1 MKCPNPDCPFSQN
14 EELKETCKFCSECGY
29 NLREVKKTT
38 SLQNENAAPLSEDSK
53 QVAAQCDDLHY
64 NAKVSTDIADQQQ
77 KRKVEETEDK
87 AATEMSGEPSSDQ
100 STLLGSDA
108 NETKSEEQQQTEHA
122 DGQQKRNVEK
132 IEDKP
137 ATEKLGEPSS
147 GQSTPF
153 ADSTESPMENRA
165 LKMKPGGQHK
175 TELADKQK
183 RKVEELDDKPA
194 SEKSGEPSSGQ
205 STVVADS
212 TASPIENLALET
224 KSGEQ
229 QKTEHCG
236 FPGGNISSN
245 LNPQEA
251 AGYNSPDQDDEQQ
264 KRKAEELEDKPA
276 TEKSGEPSSGQST
289 LADST
294 SSTLENLALE
304 MNSEEQQKTVQ
315 GTGGNISSNPGSQEA
330 ADYNGPD
337 KAYQLLKRKVEE
349 TEDKAATE
357 KSGEPSSDQSTLLG
371 SNANETKSEEQQQT
385 EHGDGQQK
393 RNVEKIEDK
402 PATEKFGE
410 PSSGQSTPFA
420 DSTESPME
428 KRALKMKSGEQQK
441 TEQAD
446 EQQKRKVEELDDK
459 PASEK
464 SGEPSS
470 GQSTVVAD
478 STASPI
484 ENLALE
490 TKSGEQQKT
499 EHCGFPGG
507 NISSNLNPQE
517 AAGYNSPGDTS
528 KAIKAVL
535 VKEDNIKASSHE
547 IESNQPD
554 EKNISN
560 DGKNKNGSEVDS
572 NIEIL
577 GSKDVDVVN
586 KVDSTT
592 SSQSKDGK
600 IGSRSNQSEDAL
612 VPNNDNTEDEDED
625 EGEYEEETESDSEE
639 DKPGLRTKLAFWR
652 KSKGRRAREKKKKR
666 KKRKEKKQQEAAQKE
681 RNNGSGVNNQ
691 GPPLRSNDGNEQKN
705 QATSDNKQPENDR
718 GDNNKDNNRQNAPN
732 SEFFGEDKRK
742 KMTVFFHAVLA
753 PHFNFEAD
761 QGDRIFMRFGGPAF
775 GDWNVDVVEVHP
787 ERMLENDYILVQA
800 ELLVPFTLLFKTV
813 LYKYIVRKTNAKGT
827 EEIPQTVWEN
837 IPGRGIFCNRCLQVP
852 KERCKPEAVWH
863 QYDDTIFS
871 PPNWFQSIRN
881 LLPSFLKGMDAAE
894 GRKIATWAM
903 LPSWEG
909 FVVDEGCSSIN
920 AWAAVAVIQDLA
932 GCMTK
937 SVVQEHHQISNVPA
951 SYNFKDILK
960 AFLKGKIDHDSS
972 LSLEPTYKN
981 FNRLVSAVAIAYVL
995 FSHNIFLDG
1004 DDYRGLFLSLRLF
1017 RHREDKTCPALD
1029 VLLKHFDPGVWQLL
1043 GEAIQGICRYVA
1055 RTMYDLHDWFFA
1067 VPLVHFLTQSSKP
1080 FSNDVL
1086 LMEEPKPNDDTWW
1099 GAVGFDTKTLREK
1112 RLPDKSCPSTWI
1124 NMLSSL
1130 FELDPLFRRTF
1141 LLANSC
1147 PAFDKIASSRRFP
1160 PVEIYATLAKIISE
1174 KIPSLDSER
1183 EGVATGLLVTRQ
1195 NVKAEVRTTTNGG
1208 SSTDGQVTSTQEAIL
1223 CVKSCLCI
1231 LRTLSLSCKF
1241 NLLQECLQS
1250 IAMWVAILEEIVE
1263 PERDD
1268 GNTFKEMENVVVETF
1283 DAVKKWLKKSLLSSI
1298 PCYTIDNTDKELKI
1312 WTNLWCVEWGNKS
1325 CNEIWS
1331 NRLTESFKLRLEE
1344 RDCNDLVEV
1353 FTKANMAAQDSCVR
1367 NLVSDVT
1374 FKKVDNLLQR
1384 GNENENL
1391 FKNLSEHGLQSPQA
1405 SKCGDLLTLM
1415 LTKCWPKS
1423 QGGIPCSSVAI
1434 FKHVLEWRL
1443 WLCFFERFG
1452 PESDYR
1458 KVLKEDGQ
1466 EILLLA
1472 QSSLE
1477 AAVGYLKDG
1486 SIEVRMLAI
1495 IRENSE
1501 RFLILCKLI
1510 SKDKD
1515 EHLVLEKL
1523 LDQRCKELCAFQDE
1537 QAKVSFFIRMS
1548 SSIKQV
1554 DLEQL
1559 SVKCG
1564 TDASCLPIKD
1574 LVRSTVVEDKVVP
1587 AVTFFGL
1594 SPRAKQM
1601 ISSFSKLTDSTLLR
1615 QFWKENGEK
1624 AMKLTPERR
1633 GRLSVDDV
1641 EELVWTPSFKQL
1653 LSLQELF
1660 LTGSITFEEVDK
1672 FLMVFTRNEEI
1683 AAEINLITSQNFLQT
1698 ESTRALIHKRIE
1710 QIHQYRKLQN
1720 CIDAA
1725 KSVLEFK
1732 ECLNLKGDFQLV
1744 EDLNN
1749 QMNTEFKRRP
1759 LKSINPALQR
1769 AGESLSSIT
1778 YHRRRCLNAVAR
1790 CQTFISWLRK
1800 TVKGP
1805 QELKVLVDLAIIS
1818 AGETDTETA
1827 RITCLH
1833 TSCLGF
1839 APLIFDVKP
1848 SFGFNTLMKT
1858 CKPVWDAVESDPKL
1872 PDKLIDTSYQL
1883 PWLKGIETSHGSV
1896 AKSSLL
1902 DAQAING
1909 MGLYRVGC
1917 PNQDGNTATGKLTL
1931 DEVIQLIVPQ
1941 GESGEQKYYSLD
1953 DLRDLQSKLMLI
1965 AAKALKKEE
1974 VDRFVDIFQCVLRLG
1989 EAYISLCK
1997 AGEVSHL
2004 KWKHEFR
2011 CTARL
2016 TGPHSLPND
2025 LKALSDEMELCLQL
2039 WKRELHTKRLHYKEL
2054 NHYTTIQLLFLR
2066 SKLAD
2071 VQGRGAKAVNGIPLD
2086 VYNLLESVL
2095 PGVEPSI
2102 LKTVLLSCGICS
2114 EETGQ
2119 SIVQSFHET
2128 VLVKQPFPAKKSRS
2142 SLEEMFQSLVAR
2154 LESIGCY
2161 SDPEEIAIA
2170 ALISCKDASE
2180 ADLIVWCVNNGSKED
2195 LIHNKYSEA
2204 LSEPRFLSLVDKDVN
2219 VTIESPFKE
2228 ETTME
2233 PENVPERMETSF
2245 TRDQTAGG
2253 KFLSLD
2259 DLGKVLNHLG
2269 SLGSKKRKRRHP
2281 RYLKKGKPNFVVIP
2295 KDDILGTVLSLYMH
2309 DTTQSL
2315 PLSEE
2320 VLICTSDTTAEE
2332 IELLWRRSLGDQDGG
2347 LFCLVNVD
2355 NLDYSVSQRAAD
2367 TLSFL
2372 LQEPPYNRN
2381 EELCLVVICS
2391 SENED
2396 RAHMAAA
2403 LDQYRLG
2410 TVPHSASPKEIR
2422 QYVKTQFR
2430 ASERQLG
2437 KFRDR
2442 ILPWT
2447 CAAMVEKEKLSVR
2460 VFSSERAGSGKT
2472 LAVHR
2477 LSEKLCE
2484 LPNNDVII
2492 RDLADADVDLP
2503 LCITTPIYGPA
2514 VKQCSIAECLLPHVV
2529 APDLPLSRIFHLDV
2543 HPSVTTGLDTLL
2555 FNLLVLGV
2563 LKSSS
2568 GQVWRRRTSDLYV
2581 IELTT
2586 GPAEDIIETVHK
2598 GVPLFKSASSKKRV
2612 SEPFYTLLPTIH
2624 CGTPKQALWQLTQEQ
2639 TESLN
2644 PLFDDTEFRSQH
2656 VQRTFQYLKLWE
2668 SAKENL
2674 DHFWFIRGK
2683 VMGDYTDCIETLT
2696 RNCGITDPTWAELRH
2711 FISFLNAQLQSCEE
2725 STFCNMEHVGDTLE
2739 GFRSFVVQFMILM
2752 SRDFA
2757 TPSLGSTDQL
2767 VHPHLIDDDVDVAR
2781 ENVLPEVAQFCLRRH
2796 WETSPHPYVFFN
2808 QDGITMTFV
2817 GFHIDRNGNLID
2829 PDRHVI
2835 IQPNLMSRHLR
2846 TGLTVQFQFGNQRMD
2861 FETNYETWSKGEK
2874 IEKLCGVMGVEWPY
2888 DPENSY
2894 ELTTDNLMKILAI
2907 HMRFRCGIPVIVMG
2921 ETGCGKTC
2929 LIRYM
2934 CGLQSG
2940 PGGPKNMLLMKV
2952 HGGTTYEDIAKR
2964 VEKAEEMAT
2973 LNEGRNID
2981 TVLFFDEANTT
2992 DALGMIKEVMVD
3004 RRVNGR
3010 KISAK
3015 RLQFIAA
3022 CNPYRKHTEEM
3033 IHKLESAGLGYHVA
3047 TQHTRDRLGRIP
3059 LRHLVYR
3066 VHSLP
3071 ESMRPLVWDF
3081 GQLKPEI
3088 EKLYTSQIVNRFV
3101 LQENQIPGDL
3111 QLVKAL
3117 TEILTASQ
3125 RYMREQTDECSFVSL
3140 RDVERAMK
3148 VMVWFYNH
3156 RNVLNPLVNEAPV
3169 GMDVESDDEDDDA
3182 VEDERAETEGD
3193 QLDQPIDDVTRA
3205 LVLSLGVCYQAR
3217 LQDREPFRRAIAPS
3231 FSHPCLLP
3239 GGHRRIQH
3247 EITRCQKAVLNVLKL
3262 GQNIARNT
3270 ALSENVFMMVVC
3282 IELRIPLFVVGKPG
3296 SSKSLAK
3303 TVVAANMEGDASR
3316 SDLFKTFKQV
3326 HMVSYQCSPLSTAE
3340 GIKATFRQ
3348 CSQLQKANNPDKFV
3362 SVVVLDEVG
3371 LAEDSPLMPLKTLH
3385 PLLEDGV
3392 SATDDIIEVEEQ
3404 KTERVAFIGIS
3415 NWALDPAKMNR
3426 GIMLSR
3432 GIPDTDEL
3440 VDSAMGICSTDKR
3453 VQSFV
3458 EPLMDSLAQGYEKLY
3473 ERQRK
3478 SEALRES
3485 KKDEFFGLR
3494 DFYSLVKMVYKMA
3507 EDLGHEPGWK
3517 DIEHAI
3523 RRNFG
3528 GLDEID
3534 PVKIFKKQFPQERRQ
3549 TRRKDHDAFSAVN
3562 LIKAS
3567 LDRQISSGESRY
3579 LLVLTEN
3586 YAALPIV
3593 QQELHKKG
3601 DEPIV
3606 IFGSS
3611 FPKDQEYTQVCRDIN
3626 RIKVCME
3633 TGRTVILL
3641 NLESLYESLYDALN
3655 QYYMYFGGQK
3665 YVDLG
3670 LGSHRVKCRVDDK
3683 FRLIVVAER
3692 DVVYSKFPIPLIN
3705 RLEKHYLVTSA
3716 SLNPQQKY
3724 IVHRLHEWVKQFST
3738 VEVPRHQQMR
3748 KYTPGDAF
3756 VGYHADTAATVVLQV
3771 ASNHMEDGQDQ
3782 FADEEKVFKES
3793 QELLLQ
3799 CATPDAVA
3807 RLPRTQLAQQADIL
3821 WSTYFTMQEH
3831 SSLTAFLRNVL
3842 TGEERGSDKGTLIQ
3856 VTTHS
3861 RLLSSNDLQDV
3872 ADSTSLCL
3880 PNVMCLS
3887 LQQFHTEQ
3895 QFCSSVRDFIAKL
3908 GGREGLLIVQC
3919 DAGDVSGNLIPCARH
3934 LLVEQ
3939 RTIAVEDFANIL
3951 GYDPS
3956 SVHIVMIVQLPRV
3969 VGGCQT
3975 FAGFQGG
3982 RWISVHIDE
3991 LRPPTGQ
3998 IPAIEFMVDRS
4009 VSELFDVAPST
4020 TRCEMEVEDPE
4031 EEGTDIEMEPF
4042 DFAHSDVVLDKVDI
4056 VSLLRSCVQAAVAR
4070 IDDESWRSS
4079 RSTRRIEVML
4089 NFLPDDRSDGTD
4101 LSFATILARRIH
4113 KLLQEKDDRAG
4124 PNASD
4129 WLRSEA
4135 LSGIGIHEN
4144 GTFRKALWQ
4153 RVYSSVIPILSEIIA
4168 FVDRDS
4174 NLELLMGEGDWL
4186 SHLWI
4191 VFFQDQAVVEL
4202 HYDNFLSLESSIIR
4216 ERVPVTTSGREG
4228 HMFDVQFPFS
4238 WLVKERI
4245 DTMWREA
4252 ASIAERSRTPV
4263 QQRLHDLISNSEIG
4277 PLIEEAQQEGYGE
4290 AAVLHYLHDFVHMVH
4305 KPTVPDGEVE
4315 LICQVIITA
4324 ARELHGDSHSLEEF
4338 SLSIPLIHVVY
4349 EVINKRLA
4357 NLSRLIEAQPDI
4369 MIRLSQVIPQ
4379 GESEMV
4385 HDAVALQL
4393 CLSKLEPNEEEFDDP
4408 QTRLVWCNR
4417 VLAIRSSANNLLN
4430 NSAQYGLKTAH
4441 VLHEC
4446 RSIWQRVSAVRL
4458 FIEHTC
4464 PGTSLCHPADVK
4476 NTFKLWKAL
4485 GVETD
4490 FTKPDTMR
4498 VIEKFLVDCSEAVSK
4513 RYTSYGVTTCP
4524 VCLEGL
4530 AEKDPVK
4537 MPCSHVIC
4545 LSCISH
4551 WIAQERKCPLCKVE
4565 VPEHFKIKS
4574 TKDIR
4579 QAVQEH
4585 YDFRR
4590 RCNSFFMELVS
4601 LFCFGAESGVIDA
4614 ELFSMFMSYV
4624 LKASS
4629 KTKAFSPFPE
4639 HGIDATPVVRSFLLQ
4654 QLLRNS
4660 DEEVKE
4666 HLSHYLSET
4675 GRLRPDVG
4683 HLLQV
4688 CQLFVYCWEDS
4699 LISQYANLSDDLLV
4713 MIKLTQQLCHDCTP
4727 HLTSSTIHPVREV
4740 DVVLLESVAKARYIL
4755 GLAAQFMHKAIVEDS
4770 AIWNDFQIRSE
4781 LQTLFEA
4788 IRRMC
4793 LKSLSP
4799 SPRLYLLK
4807 QLARRFGVEAIH
4819 AVCEINDLDWIVP
4832 PESRDQQQEDLVPDR
4847 FIIYGEHYKTIREAM
4862 AKTVLSGSN
4871 RELTATLQTVAVPPV
4886 VKEVMVL
4893 LSEYREVT
4901 TCYRFTATERRL
4913 SARAHQTLEEFIQG
4927 GTDLSNRTRPFAFHL
4942 LNNTLGALGFPS
4954 TRTAPG
4960 RSAMEQN
4967 LCEIVIH
4974 TVMVLQFI
4982 DHVTVCEPLRLMMEN
4997 PAALRNA
5004 FLPTMPEDNLQEA
5017 MAGMQDT
5024 GAWYQCPKGHPYY
5037 IGDCGR
5043 PVEVRVCPEC
5053 KVNIGGTRHNLSQGN
5068 TVAQRADR
5076 TMRGHVLGDPTARS
5090 KSLASE
5096 RNLSSVV
5103 VGITRILMHCAMI
5116 EGACRQP
5123 QDVASLINPRVPPE
5137 ALARFLWDHLRMDLE
5152 LLAKSLGRSVDDTI
5166 LCIHMILTYMTS
5178 HVSDQRQ
5185 AMVVAPDLTS
5195 KASRRDWETAFN
5207 TSVLTPTMTNLE
5219 ERVQYCLELL
5229 VGDNRL
5235 GNNPLM
5241 RQLYE
5246 VDVPPDTLTS
5256 GISPSC
5262 PALWRYRTQVTLDH
5276 FSHTFQQQVL
5286 STDADKNKVLA
5297 EFLRQEHKLRALR
5310 FLPDIVKLQR
5320 LLMDKFHRRID
5331 RTEAENIRIRDFL
5344 KKVPSKSAKDEL
5356 TFLIAS
5362 FNKAWNHVRQSLDQ
5376 RGRLRPPSDLC
5387 QIPMDNSRPLALLL
5401 PSTSGM
5407 GICSMAL
5414 VFYLTTVHN
5423 EFNERYQNL
5432 VGGEVK
5438 DLPHIQLQDVTTSQ
5452 LISYDTERDLLPLIL
5467 AQCNYSLEVGKGT
5480 LVQYNWEA
5488 LERQL
5493 IDRFIGRRPLIDFKA
5508 WNRAE
5513 LG

>member
-1 MKCPNPDCPFSQN
+1 M
-14 EELKETCKFCSECGY
+14 
-29 NLREVKKTT
+29 
-38 SLQNENAAPLSEDSK
+38 
-53 QVAAQCDDLHY
+53 
-64 NAKVSTDIADQQQ
+64 
-77 KRKVEETEDK
+77 
-87 AATEMSGEPSSDQ
+87 
-100 STLLGSDA
+100 
-108 NETKSEEQQQTEHA
+108 
-122 DGQQKRNVEK
+122 
-132 IEDKP
+132 
-137 ATEKLGEPSS
+137 
-147 GQSTPF
+147 
-153 ADSTESPMENRA
+153 
-165 LKMKPGGQHK
+165 
-175 TELADKQK
+175 
-183 RKVEELDDKPA
+183 
-194 SEKSGEPSSGQ
+194 SEK
-205 STVVADS
+205 
-212 TASPIENLALET
+212 
-224 KSGEQ
+224 
-229 QKTEHCG
+229 
-236 FPGGNISSN
+236 
-245 LNPQEA
+245 
-251 AGYNSPDQDDEQQ
+251 
-264 KRKAEELEDKPA
+264 KAEFAEIRQVYEVQRCLGNLKLNSVKNKTNIILVNCTRPV
-276 TEKSGEPSSGQST
+276 GQVV
-289 LADST
+289 
-294 SSTLENLALE
+294 LE
-304 MNSEEQQKTVQ
+304 MHSSESKT
-315 GTGGNISSNPGSQEA
+315 
-330 ADYNGPD
+330 Y
-337 KAYQLLKRKVEE
+337 
-349 TEDKAATE
+349 
-357 KSGEPSSDQSTLLG
+357 
-371 SNANETKSEEQQQT
+371 
-385 EHGDGQQK
+385 
-393 RNVEKIEDK
+393 
-402 PATEKFGE
+402 
-410 PSSGQSTPFA
+410 
-420 DSTESPME
+420 
-428 KRALKMKSGEQQK
+428 
-441 TEQAD
+441 
-446 EQQKRKVEELDDK
+446 
-459 PASEK
+459 
-464 SGEPSS
+464 
-470 GQSTVVAD
+470 
-478 STASPI
+478 
-484 ENLALE
+484 
-490 TKSGEQQKT
+490 
-499 EHCGFPGG
+499 
-507 NISSNLNPQE
+507 
-517 AAGYNSPGDTS
+517 
-528 KAIKAVL
+528 
-535 VKEDNIKASSHE
+535 
-547 IESNQPD
+547 
-554 EKNISN
+554 
-560 DGKNKNGSEVDS
+560 
-572 NIEIL
+572 
-577 GSKDVDVVN
+577 
-586 KVDSTT
+586 
-592 SSQSKDGK
+592 SSQTSGRVKVFCPVLWEHLFASGH
-600 IGSRSNQSEDAL
+600 
-612 VPNNDNTEDEDED
+612 
-625 EGEYEEETESDSEE
+625 
-639 DKPGLRTKLAFWR
+639 LR
-652 KSKGRRAREKKKKR
+652 
-666 KKRKEKKQQEAAQKE
+666 
-681 RNNGSGVNNQ
+681 
-691 GPPLRSNDGNEQKN
+691 
-705 QATSDNKQPENDR
+705 
-718 GDNNKDNNRQNAPN
+718 
-732 SEFFGEDKRK
+732 
-742 KMTVFFHAVLA
+742 
-753 PHFNFEAD
+753 
-761 QGDRIFMRFGGPAF
+761 
-775 GDWNVDVVEVHP
+775 
-787 ERMLENDYILVQA
+787 
-800 ELLVPFTLLFKTV
+800 
-813 LYKYIVRKTNAKGT
+813 
-827 EEIPQTVWEN
+827 
-837 IPGRGIFCNRCLQVP
+837 NRCLQIP
-852 KERCKPEAVWH
+852 KERRKQGAVWH
-863 QYDDTIFS
+863 QYDDTIFPS
-871 PPNWFQSIRN
+871 PNWYQDLRN
-881 LLPSFLKGMDAAE
+881 KMPVWKSMDPVE
-894 GRKIATWAM
+894 GRNIATIAM
-903 LPSWEG
+903 LPRWVG
-909 FVVDEGCSSIN
+909 FVEDRGDTSMT
-920 AWAAVAVIQDLA
+920 AWDAVKVIDDLSF
-932 GCMTK
+932 CMT
-937 SVVQEHHQISNVPA
+937 QTLAEEGGRETRNVPL
-951 SYNFKDILK
+951 SYDFKRILK
-960 AFLKGKIDHDSS
+960 EFFTAKIEQNAAPPVQDKDNARIH
-972 LSLEPTYKN
+972 
-981 FNRLVSAVAIAYVL
+981 RLVSSVAIAHVL
-995 FSHNIFLDG
+995 VSHKVHLDDHGFSKLLSSLILNQDPDKESCSELH
-1004 DDYRGLFLSLRLF
+1004 GLLNSFPPEY
-1017 RHREDKTCPALD
+1017 H
-1029 VLLKHFDPGVWQLL
+1029 QLL
-1043 GEAIQGICRYVA
+1043 GESIQRVCRQVA
-1055 RTMYDLHDWFFA
+1055 KEYRDVHDWLFA
-1067 VPLVHFLTQSSKP
+1067 VPLAHFLTHTAEP
-1080 FSNDVL
+1080 FSNAVL
-1086 LMEEPKPNDDTWW
+1086 LMEEPSTKDDMWW
-1099 GAVGFDTKTLREK
+1099 GANGFDTKSVRGRTFGENSG
-1112 RLPDKSCPSTWI
+1112 P
-1124 NMLSSL
+1124 SSL
-1130 FELDPLFRRTF
+1130 LNMMPPLFKLDPLCRRTF
-1141 LLANSC
+1141 LLANPCES
-1147 PAFDKIASSRRFP
+1147 FGKIATSGKFS
-1160 PVEIYATLAKIISE
+1160 PVEIYTTLARILSEISFLTFKQCE
-1174 KIPSLDSER
+1174 AVALSLN
-1183 EGVATGLLVTRQ
+1183 VTRE
-1195 NVKAEVRTTTNGG
+1195 NVKTAGELGAKDFSDPNGQALLM
-1208 SSTDGQVTSTQEAIL
+1208 DEASL
-1223 CVKSCLCI
+1223 CASSCLRI
-1231 LRTLSLSCKF
+1231 LKSVCSSLSNFELVLECLQNIETCLSLLHDTAT
-1241 NLLQECLQS
+1241 LLQELQKQEEKMNRMVEES
-1250 IAMWVAILEEIVE
+1250 FQVATKWCKRYHLKSKFPCYAVDEA
-1263 PERDD
+1263 
-1268 GNTFKEMENVVVETF
+1268 ENEFQVWTR
-1283 DAVKKWLKKSLLSSI
+1283 LLSLAWK
-1298 PCYTIDNTDKELKI
+1298 NKECEKI
-1312 WTNLWCVEWGNKS
+1312 WRDLVSRTL
-1325 CNEIWS
+1325 
-1331 NRLTESFKLRLEE
+1331 RQRLEE
-1344 RDCNDLVEV
+1344 RNCNDLVKV
-1353 FTKANMAAQDSCVR
+1353 FTKANMAAQHEHVAD
-1367 NLVSDVT
+1367 LVSEVT
-1374 FKKVDNLLQR
+1374 FRKVENILQ
-1384 GNENENL
+1384 GGKEDEQL
-1391 FKNLSEHGLQSPQA
+1391 FYDLSEHGLGSSQA
-1405 SKCGDLLTLM
+1405 LECGDLLTMIL
-1415 LTKCWPKS
+1415 KRSWPES
-1423 QGGIPCSSVAI
+1423 HGGVSSSGKQSL
-1434 FKHVLEWRL
+1434 KHVLTWPL
-1443 WLCFFERFG
+1443 WSCFFRRFG
-1452 PESDYR
+1452 RESDNR
-1458 KVLKEDGQ
+1458 RVLKPDGQ
-1466 EILLLA
+1466 AILLMALT
-1472 QSSLE
+1472 SLQD
-1477 AAVGYLKDG
+1477 AIRSLKDG
-1486 SIEVRMLAI
+1486 SIECQLLTLISDHV
-1495 IRENSE
+1495 E
-1501 RFLILCKLI
+1501 RFLMLCQEI
-1510 SKDKD
+1510 SADGK
-1515 EHLVLEKL
+1515 EHLHLRQC
-1523 LDQRCKELCAFQDE
+1523 LDQRRVELTAFEEERDQ
-1537 QAKVSFFIRMS
+1537 VFTFLRLCSL
-1548 SSIKQV
+1548 IKQV
-1554 DLEQL
+1554 DLGVL
-1559 SVKCG
+1559 SKKAEIDVSRLSIEELAHSRFVQGKVYPVVKFFELSSN
-1564 TDASCLPIKD
+1564 T
-1574 LVRSTVVEDKVVP
+1574 KVMMSS
-1587 AVTFFGL
+1587 L
-1594 SPRAKQM
+1594 SKLSDSVLLRRFWRENGNRALEHAKQG
-1601 ISSFSKLTDSTLLR
+1601 SECNELLGV
-1615 QFWKENGEK
+1615 N
-1624 AMKLTPERR
+1624 
-1633 GRLSVDDV
+1633 DI
-1641 EELVWTPSFKQL
+1641 EELIWTPSKEK
-1653 LSLQELF
+1653 LQF
-1660 LTGSITFEEVDK
+1660 LVERFLRGSISFEEVDK
-1672 FLMVFTRNEEI
+1672 YFNLFSEKQGLVKEI
-1683 AAEINLITSQNFLQT
+1683 KLITSQNDEVSQV
-1698 ESTRALIHKRIE
+1698 LINQRIE
-1710 QIHQYRKLQN
+1710 EIYQYYELQN

-1725 KSVLEFK
+1725 ESILEFK
-1732 ECLNLKGDFQLV
+1732 TKVGLEGNFQLV
-1744 EDLNN
+1744 EDLKN
-1749 QMNTEFKRRP
+1749 QMGKEFKQRP
-1759 LKSINPALQR
+1759 LGSMNAAMHR
-1769 AGESLSSIT
+1769 ASRLLSGIT
-1778 YHRRRCLNAVAR
+1778 PERKLCLDAVAG
-1790 CQTFISWLRK
+1790 CQPFITWLK
-1800 TVKGP
+1800 ATISGP

-1818 AGETDTETA
+1818 AGETDMETA

-1839 APLIFDVKP
+1839 APLIFDVEP
-1848 SFGFNTLMKT
+1848 SFGFDELMRT
-1858 CKPVWDAVESDPKL
+1858 CDPVWNAVDTDPTLPQKL
-1872 PDKLIDTSYQL
+1872 VDTSRQL
-1883 PWLKGIETSHGSV
+1883 EWLKGVETSHGSV

-1902 DAQAING
+1902 DTQAINQKG
-1909 MGLYRVGC
+1909 MYRVGYLMDDE
-1917 PNQDGNTATGKLTL
+1917 NAATKKLTL
-1931 DEVIQLIVPQ
+1931 DKVIQLGVPQ

-1953 DLRDLQSKLMLI
+1953 DLMDLQSKLMLI
-1965 AAKALKKEE
+1965 AAKASHGKDE
-1974 VDRFVDIFQCVLRLG
+1974 VDRFVDVLQCVLRLG

-2004 KWKHEFR
+2004 KWKHEFQ
-2011 CTARL
+2011 CTPRL
-2016 TGPHSLPND
+2016 AGICSLTDHLTAQSNR
-2025 LKALSDEMELCLQL
+2025 MEQCLHQ
-2039 WKRELHTKRLHYKEL
+2039 WREELHSKRLQYKEL
-2054 NHYTTIQLLFLR
+2054 NHYTTMQLLFLR
-2066 SKLAD
+2066 SKLAN
-2071 VQGRGAKAVNGIPLD
+2071 VRGRGTKAVDSIPLE
-2086 VYNLLESVL
+2086 VYSLLESVL
-2095 PGVEPSI
+2095 PDVEPGI
-2102 LKTVLLSCGICS
+2102 LKAVLLSCGICS
-2114 EETGQ
+2114 QETGK
-2119 SIVQSFHET
+2119 SILRSFQQT
-2128 VLVKQPFPAKKSRS
+2128 VFVKQPFSVEKPQS

-2154 LESIGCY
+2154 LESIGY

-2180 ADLIVWCVNNGSKED
+2180 TDLVVWCVKNGNKEEV
-2195 LIHNKYSEA
+2195 IHNKYSEA
-2204 LSEPRFLSLVDKDVN
+2204 LNDPRYSALIDKDATASMGN
-2219 VTIESPFKE
+2219 ESPFEE
-2228 ETTME
+2228 ETAME
-2233 PENVPERMETSF
+2233 SENVLESMETPF
-2245 TRDQTAGG
+2245 TLDQTAEG

-2259 DLGKVLNHLG
+2259 DLGKVLTHLA
-2269 SLGSKKRKRRHP
+2269 SLGSKKRKRRSP
-2281 RYLKKGKPNFVVIP
+2281 RYLKRGKPNFVVVP

-2315 PLSEE
+2315 PSSDE
-2320 VLICTSDTTAEE
+2320 VLICSSDTTPEE
-2332 IELLWRRSLGDQDGG
+2332 IELLWRRSLGDQDAG
-2347 LFCLVNVD
+2347 LFCLINVD
-2355 NLDYSVSQRAAD
+2355 QLDYSVSQRAAD

-2372 LQEPPYNRN
+2372 LQEPLYSRN
-2381 EELCLVVICS
+2381 KALCLVVICS

-2410 TVPHSASPKEIR
+2410 TVPHRASQKEISQYLKAQFIGSQQKQGKFLDRTMPWTSAS
-2422 QYVKTQFR
+2422 
-2430 ASERQLG
+2430 
-2437 KFRDR
+2437 
-2442 ILPWT
+2442 
-2447 CAAMVEKEKLSVR
+2447 MVEKEKLSVR

-2477 LSEKLCE
+2477 LSQKLHE
-2484 LPNNDVII
+2484 LPNNDVVI
-2492 RDLADADVDLP
+2492 RYLADADADLT
-2503 LCITTPIYGPA
+2503 LCITIPIYGPT
-2514 VKQCSIAECLLPHVV
+2514 VNQCSIAESLLPHMVV
-2529 APDLPLSRIFHLDV
+2529 PDLPLSRIFHLDV
-2543 HPSVTTGLDTLL
+2543 QPSVTTGLDSLL

-2586 GPAEDIIETVHK
+2586 GPAEDIIK
-2598 GVPLFKSASSKKRV
+2598 AAQAGVSLSKSGGSKKRV

-2624 CGTPKQALWQLTQEQ
+2624 CGTPMQALCQLTQQ
-2639 TESLN
+2639 RTGSLN
-2644 PLFDDTEFRSQH
+2644 PLFDDGEFRSQH
-2656 VQRTFQYLKLWE
+2656 VQRAFQYLKLWE

-2674 DHFWFIRGK
+2674 DQFWFVPGHA
-2683 VMGDYTDCIETLT
+2683 MGDYADCLETLT
-2696 RNCGITDPTWAELRH
+2696 RNCGITDPSWAELRH
-2711 FISFLNAQLQSCEE
+2711 FISFLNSQLQSCEE
-2725 STFCNMEHVGDTLE
+2725 STFCNMELVGDTLE

-2767 VHPHLIDDDVDVAR
+2767 VDDDVDFAR
-2781 ENVLPEVAQFCLRRH
+2781 ENDTEHVLPEVTQFCLRRH
-2796 WETSPHPYVFFN
+2796 WETSSHPYIFFN
-2808 QDGITMTFV
+2808 QDRITMTFV
-2817 GFHIDRNGNLID
+2817 GFHIDVNGNLID

-2888 DPENSY
+2888 DPDNSY

-2907 HMRFRCGIPVIVMG
+2907 HMRFRCGIPVVIMG

-2973 LNEGRNID
+2973 LNEGLNMD

-3010 KISAK
+3010 KINAK

-3156 RNVLNPLVNEAPV
+3156 RNVLNPLVDEAPM

-3205 LVLSLGVCYQAR
+3205 LVLSVGVCYHAR
-3217 LQDREPFRRAIAPS
+3217 LQNREPFRRAIAPS

-3247 EITRCQKAVLNVLKL
+3247 EITRCQKAVLNVLEL

-3303 TVVAANMEGDASR
+3303 TVVAANMEGDASK

-3404 KTERVAFIGIS
+3404 KSERVAFIGIS

-3432 GIPDTDEL
+3432 GLPDTREL
-3440 VDSAMGICSTDKR
+3440 VDSAMGICSTDER
-3453 VQSFV
+3453 VKSFV
-3458 EPLMDSLAQGYEKLY
+3458 EPLMDSLALGYEKLY

-3507 EDLGHEPGWK
+3507 EDLGQEPGWK

-3549 TRRKDHDAFSAVN
+3549 TKRKDQDAFSAVN

-3593 QQELHKKG
+3593 QQELHKKK

-3683 FRLIVVAER
+3683 FRLIVIAER

-3716 SLNPQQKY
+3716 SLNPKQKR
-3724 IVHRLHEWVKQFST
+3724 IVDRLHEWVKQFST
-3738 VEVPRHQQMR
+3738 VEMPRHQQMR

-3771 ASNHMEDGQDQ
+3771 SSDHMEDGQYQ

-3880 PNVMCLS
+3880 SNVMCLS

-3895 QFCSSVRDFIAKL
+3895 QFCSSVRDFFAKL

-3919 DAGDVSGNLIPCARH
+3919 DAGDVNGNLIPCARH

-3939 RTIAVEDFANIL
+3939 RTTAVEDFAESL
-3951 GYDPS
+3951 GDDPS
-3956 SVHIVMIVQLPRV
+3956 SVHIVMILQLPRL

-3982 RWISVHIDE
+3982 GWISVHIDE

-3998 IPAIEFMVDRS
+3998 IPAIKFMVDRS

-4020 TRCEMEVEDPE
+4020 TRCEMEVEDLE
-4031 EEGTDIEMEPF
+4031 EEGTDIEMEPSY
-4042 DFAHSDVVLDKVDI
+4042 FAHSDVVLDKVDI

-4089 NFLPDDRSDGTD
+4089 NLLPDDRSNGSD

-4124 PNASD
+4124 SNASD

-4135 LSGIGIHEN
+4135 LSGIGIQEN

-4191 VFFQDQAVVEL
+4191 AFFQDQALVEL
-4202 HYDNFLSLESSIIR
+4202 HYDNFLSLESNIIR
-4216 ERVPVTTSGREG
+4216 ERVPVTTAGRERY
-4228 HMFDVQFPFS
+4228 MFDVQFPFS

-4245 DTMWREA
+4245 DNMWREA
-4252 ASIAERSRTPV
+4252 ASIAERSNTPV
-4263 QQRLHDLISNSEIG
+4263 QQCLHDLISNSEIG

-4290 AAVLHYLHDFVHMVH
+4290 AAVLRYLHDFVHMVH
-4305 KPTVPDGEVE
+4305 KPTGPDGEGE

-4324 ARELHGDSHSLEEF
+4324 AREVHAESHSLEEF

-4349 EVINKRLA
+4349 EVIDKRLA

-4393 CLSKLEPNEEEFDDP
+4393 CLSKLEPSEEEFDDP

-4430 NSAQYGLKTAH
+4430 NSAQCGLKTAR
-4441 VLHEC
+4441 VLHDC

-4485 GVETD
+4485 GDETD

-4551 WIAQERKCPLCKVE
+4551 WIAQERKCPLCKQE
-4565 VPEHFKIKS
+4565 VPEHFKIES

-4579 QAVQEH
+4579 QAVHEH

-4601 LFCFGAESGVIDA
+4601 LFCFGAESGVIDT

-4624 LKASS
+4624 LQASS

-4660 DEEVKE
+4660 DEEVKD
-4666 HLSHYLSET
+4666 HLSHYLSRA
-4675 GRLRPDVG
+4675 GGLRPDVG

-4688 CQLFVYCWEDS
+4688 CQLFVHCWEDS
-4699 LISQYANLSDDLLV
+4699 LISQYAKLSDNLLV
-4713 MIKLTQQLCHDCTP
+4713 MIKLTQQLCDECTP
-4727 HLTSSTIHPVREV
+4727 HLTSSTIQPVREV

-4770 AIWNDFQIRSE
+4770 AIWNDFQIGRE
-4781 LQTLFEA
+4781 LQTLFDA

-4793 LKSLSP
+4793 LKSLTP

-4819 AVCEINDLDWIVP
+4819 AVCKIKELNWIVP

-4927 GTDLSNRTRPFAFHL
+4927 GTDLSNRIRPFAFHL
-4942 LNNTLGALGFPS
+4942 LNNTLGAPGFPS

-4974 TVMVLQFI
+4974 TVMVLQCI

-5017 MAGMQDT
+5017 MAGMRDT

-5043 PVEVRVCPEC
+5043 PVEVKVCPEC
-5053 KVNIGGTRHNLSQGN
+5053 KVDIGGTGYNLSQGN
-5068 TVAQRADR
+5068 RVAQRADR
-5076 TMRGHVLGDPTARS
+5076 TMTGHVLGHPTARP
-5090 KSLASE
+5090 KSLVSE

-5137 ALARFLWDHLRMDLE
+5137 ALARFLWDHLQMDLE

-5166 LCIHMILTYMTS
+5166 LCIHMVLAYMTA
-5178 HVSDQRQ
+5178 HVSDQQQ
-5185 AMVVAPDLTS
+5185 AMVVAPNLTS
-5195 KASRRDWETAFN
+5195 KESRRDWETAFN
-5207 TSVLTPTMTNLE
+5207 TSILTPTMTNLE
-5219 ERVQYCLELL
+5219 EGIQYCLALL

-5246 VDVPPDTLTS
+5246 VNVPPDTLTS

-5276 FSHTFQQQVL
+5276 FSHTFQQEVL
-5286 STDADKNKVLA
+5286 STGADKNKVLA

-5344 KKVPSKSAKDEL
+5344 KKIPSKSAKDEL
-5356 TFLIAS
+5356 AFLIAS

-5376 RGRLRPPSDLC
+5376 QGRLRPPSDLC

-5414 VFYLTTVHN
+5414 VFFLTTVHN

-5438 DLPHIQLQDVTTSQ
+5438 DLAHIQLQDVTTSQ
-5452 LISYDTERDLLPLIL
+5452 LISYDAERDLLPLIL

-5480 LVQYNWEA
+5480 LVQYNWDA

-5493 IDRFIGRRPLIDFKA
+5493 IDRFIGRRPLIDFKDERFAFSREIQLDFVFAAVKVKVPQIPLSSAVSRQIITDFRSLTDICDVLSSLDIAIGFLSSTGGKPDMLLNEYLGRVLRMPQQNSLRSLKAQQCCQLRHVIALWRLLSLERAKILITRGQDPFEQIPDNYKHVIPSKPLMKFSNKMMRVDLDRFVCEVLELILLNLRIEPRPGEEEMSLCDYIQWHLDNKGHDPIQGLQELPQNVQLKNVISA
-5508 WNRAE
+5508 WRTSVALCDDYHDKRE
-5513 LG
+5513 SASA